1 MRGTLVPAM
10 CCALLLV
17 SCAPKQLGVTLDTGA
32 TPGPALASLVKER
45 AAKLKSL
52 VGRGTITFDSP
63 EMSGTAAFNSS
74 IKKPDSLLVSL
85 QGPFGIGVGTL
96 FLSREQYVLYSS
108 LENRVITGTP
118 DARSI
123 RSIIPF
129 EMSYDQILNAFSG
142 LFALPEETAVP
153 LRYEIVEERFLLSY
167 QCGINQCIYWIDPY
181 YLLVTRFE
189 QRDEADRLIV
199 EAVCSS
205 LTEDDGVVA
214 PKRIVVKFP
223 GQDRRLS
230 ISYSTLTLNAP
241 NPSFAFSIPKN
252 AQTIVR

>member
-1 MRGTLVPAM
+1 MRETLFSAL
-10 CCALLLV
+10 CCALLFA
-17 SCAPKQLGVTLDTGA
+17 SCTPKPLGVTLDTDA
-32 TPGPALASLVKER
+32 TPGPVLASLVKER
-45 AAKLKSL
+45 AGRLKSL
-52 VGRGTITFDSP
+52 VGRGTISFDSP

-74 IKKPDSLLVSL
+74 IKKPDSMLVSL
-85 QGPFGIGVGTL
+85 QGPFGIGVGTF
-96 FLSREQYVLYSS
+96 FLSREHYVLYNS

-118 DARSI
+118 DAQSI

-129 EMSYDQILNAFSG
+129 EMTYDQILDAFSG
-142 LFALPEETAVP
+142 LFSLPEETAFP

-167 QCGINQCIYWIDPY
+167 PCGINRCTYWIDPS

-214 PKRIVVKFP
+214 PKRIVVRFP
-223 GQDRRLS
+223 DQDRKLS
-230 ISYSTLTLNAP
+230 ISYSTLMLNAP
-241 NPSFAFSIPKN
+241 NPPFAFSIPKN
-252 AQTIVR
+252 AQTTIR